1 MINSM
6 YGSLTNAKIIETKN
20 MKIPKT
26 ETAFVAKICVC
37 FHKNSVLQ
45 ENFEQNPNGDLYGT
59 NLIFCAITKIIVAS
73 GMNTV
78 TASGMSESEPVA
90 KDFSVQK

>member
-1 MINSM
+1 MP
-6 YGSLTNAKIIETKN
+6 KI
-20 MKIPKT
+20 

-45 ENFEQNPNGDLYGT
+45 EYFEQNPKGDLYGT
-59 NLIFCAITKIIVAS
+59 NLIFWATTKITVAS
-73 GMNTV
+73 GIKIE
-78 TASGMSESEPVA
+78 TASGMSDKAPIV